1 MHAEKATA
9 ESTLEEGQKHAVQFI
24 HVYVFVLYTIKAKIR
39 HPDLSFNLLINQ
51 LISYRLCSRNES

>member
-1 MHAEKATA
+1 MCAKKATA
-9 ESTLEEGQKHAVQFI
+9 ESMIEEGQKRAVQFI
-24 HVYVFVLYTIKAKIR
+24 YVLVLCTVKAKIR